1 HITYNKAYGH
11 DSQASFRVFSGGG
24 IYVDASHRIAS
35 NDYRGKPG
43 KLILHRVVITQNHS
57 DYQGGGIAACPT
69 GESNVNFNLGNGTAI
84 YNNTAMPSVGS
95 YDEIGIQSTD
105 PNASNFVTD
114 TVLGGGEYNWQE
126 YESGVWTNYYNPLT
140 DSSPAIITAK
150 SLAPVWIT
158 NNHGYLGGGIGNN
171 GIIEIGGQLDDTTI
185 SITITKEWVGENIP
199 RPDYIAVQILQD
211 GEPYGDLIKIY
222 KTIDSNNQEIW
233 PTCYV
238 DGLPGGHTYTI
249 EEVPI
254 FGYSSEVT
262 ANENNF
268 TITNT
273 SVDFGVVKKW
283 VGDEEANRPDSIEV
297 QLLQNGT
304 PYGEPVLL
312 DATNNWSYF
321 WTDLPETDEHDNPY
335 EYSVQEIDAPDG
347 YYISSSEL
355 VPESG
360 MWEIT
365 NTKIETTTISA
376 EKRWAEGTTPTN
388 SITLQ
393 LKADGENY
401 GDPVVLN
408 AANNWFC
415 RWEDLPKYTAE
426 QAPNGTPIVY
436 TITEISIPGY
446 QTSIVQTDPSQA
458 SASWTEAAALEDGK
472 TYLLVTA
479 NGALAGR
486 SDYQLQW
493 LNVSNELL
501 TGGTPIQ
508 AALWTYSS
516 TGSTLRNGDGKY
528 LVLGDLSG
536 SYVFFTNTTSRL
548 ININNGRLSAT
559 GGSSTRYFTGNFNQ
573 YNYGITS
580 NNSSEAIIFTLYT
593 LENDTENWG
602 ETHYIVTNET
612 EPSYVLPETGGPG
625 TTWYTVGGILLITSA
640 LLLLYLYKKRREDTL
655 TSC

>member
-1 HITYNKAYGH
+1 
-11 DSQASFRVFSGGG
+11 
-24 IYVDASHRIAS
+24 
-35 NDYRGKPG
+35 
-43 KLILHRVVITQNHS
+43 
-57 DYQGGGIAACPT
+57 
-69 GESNVNFNLGNGTAI
+69 
-84 YNNTAMPSVGS
+84 M
-95 YDEIGIQSTD
+95 
-105 PNASNFVTD
+105 
-114 TVLGGGEYNWQE
+114 
-126 YESGVWTNYYNPLT
+126 
-140 DSSPAIITAK
+140 
-150 SLAPVWIT
+150 
-158 NNHGYLGGGIGNN
+158 
-171 GIIEIGGQLDDTTI
+171 
-185 SITITKEWVGENIP
+185 
-199 RPDYIAVQILQD
+199 
-211 GEPYGDLIKIY
+211 
-222 KTIDSNNQEIW
+222 
-233 PTCYV
+233 

-536 SYVFFTNTTSRL
+536 SYVFFTNTTSRQ

-559 GGSSTRYFTGNFNQ
+559 GGAVQDISQVTLISTTMELHRT
-573 YNYGITS
+573 
-580 NNSSEAIIFTLYT
+580 
-593 LENDTENWG
+593 
-602 ETHYIVTNET
+602 
-612 EPSYVLPETGGPG
+612 
-625 TTWYTVGGILLITSA
+625 ILL
-640 LLLLYLYKKRREDTL
+640 RR
-655 TSC
+655 